1 MPVAILA
8 AEGSITDVLYTLL
21 VQTGVGWALL
31 GASFAV
37 MFGGMGSAQG
47 IRIAAAQGAGVL
59 AEKPEL
65 FGRLFIL
72 MAMPGTQG
80 IYGLI
85 AFIMILQ
92 RTGVIAGTV
101 TIGPW
106 AGLGLM
112 GVGFGAGMV
121 LWRSAVYQGETSAAS
136 IALVAK
142 RPDQMGR
149 SITFPALVETYALL
163 ALLAAIML
171 IIWLTSPGLTLP
183 EALPAAE
190 SVGG

>member
-1 MPVAILA
+1 MSALSTRAPQTLRTAFAIRP
-8 AEGSITDVLYTLL
+8 SIF
-21 VQTGVGWALL
+21 ARF
-31 GASFAV
+31 AS
-37 MFGGMGSAQG
+37 
-47 IRIAAAQGAGVL
+47 AAAAGGAATV
-59 AEKPEL
+59 AVE
-65 FGRLFIL
+65 
-72 MAMPGTQG
+72 A
-80 IYGLI
+80 
-85 AFIMILQ
+85 
-92 RTGVIAGTV
+92 AGEEV
-101 TIGPW
+101 PPDFPR
-106 AGLGLM
+106 
-112 GVGFGAGMV
+112 VGFGAGMV

-183 EALPAAE
+183 EALPAVE

>member
-31 GASFAV
+31 GASFAL
-37 MFGGMGSAQG
+37 MLGGMGSSQG

-65 FGRLFIL
+65 FGRLFVFIV
-72 MAMPGTQG
+72 MPGTQG
-80 IYGLI
+80 IDGLI
-85 AFIMILQ
+85 ICIMILVK
-92 RTGVIAGTV
+92 TGVTTQTV
-101 TIGPW
+101 AVGPW
-106 AGLGLM
+106 AGLGLL
-112 GVGFGAGMV
+112 GVGFGSGMV

-136 IALVAK
+136 ISLIAK

-149 SITFPALVETYALL
+149 AISFPALVESYALFAFL
-163 ALLAAIML
+163 GAIML
-171 IIWLTSPGLTLP
+171 IVWLTAPELALP
-183 EALPAAE
+183 EGLP
-190 SVGG
+190 VPQTGGG